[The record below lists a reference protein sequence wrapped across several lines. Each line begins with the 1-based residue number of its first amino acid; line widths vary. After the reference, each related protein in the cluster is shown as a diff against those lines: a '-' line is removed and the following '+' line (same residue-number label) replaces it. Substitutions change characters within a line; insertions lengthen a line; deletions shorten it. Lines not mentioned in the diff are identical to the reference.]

1 MMRTRKELK
10 HFCRKWAPTVLSFT
24 TLFLGN
30 DDAAFDA
37 TLDALAEYMHSG
49 EALAMDEMPLLL
61 WDCVVERVARD
72 SPAIGCQSLS
82 SFDHAVM
89 NLDPAERLV
98 FLLRTV
104 FDVPVGWIMLV
115 TKWPEE
121 RVTSLG
127 TFATARM
134 RASLSHIG
142 ELEMMKLPESQ
153 ASKRSRDVESRDAD
167 GFQLPRLHT
176 IN

>member
-1 MMRTRKELK
+1 
-10 HFCRKWAPTVLSFT
+10 VLSFA
-24 TLFLGN
+24 TLFLGKEE
-30 DDAAFDA
+30 AALDA
-37 TLDALAEYMHSG
+37 TLDALAEYMNSG
-49 EALAMDEMPLLL
+49 EPLAMDEMPLLL

-72 SPAIGCQSLS
+72 SPAIECQTLS

-104 FDVPVGWIMLV
+104 FDVPVGWIMLI

-121 RVTSLG
+121 RVISLSTS
-127 TFATARM
+127 ATARM

-142 ELEMMKLPESQ
+142 ELERLKFLESQ
-153 ASKRSRDVESRDAD
+153 ASKLSIDVKSRDAD
-167 GFQLPRLHT
+167 EIQLPRRDT